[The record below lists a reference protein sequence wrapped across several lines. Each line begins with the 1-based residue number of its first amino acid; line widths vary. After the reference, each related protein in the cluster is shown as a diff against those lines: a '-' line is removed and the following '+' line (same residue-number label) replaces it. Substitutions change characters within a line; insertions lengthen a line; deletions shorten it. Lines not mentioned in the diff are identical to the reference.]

1 MINNICIKIT
11 SIVIIAVFLLSNC
24 FTQVGFTAPY
34 AEKLRQKAT
43 AEDANGVGNLEEDL
57 GMGRRGFLRTV
68 GLGLA
73 GLALSQFPSLA
84 QGQIKYLADIDALA
98 SEHFLKD
105 GLDFIDIQRIQG
117 QEVVLPVNI
126 PAQVLIQYH
135 NKRGKPFKG
144 FNFNGLCRSYISDS
158 KNSNWPA
165 GARYLAEY
173 GRVHIYDASLA
184 ILADL
189 AAGRIDQAKKGV
201 NALIELGK
209 DEQALGFTGGWHF
222 SYNTSGDSWLD
233 PRAPMGGTLWAI
245 KAIYEYVRVALK
257 DSKLRQEAVNHLDWT
272 NEMVKELV
280 FQLQVMNPEG
290 SRYGLIRAMKY
301 NALLDEINP
310 KTAKRYTMDEIG
322 YRAYQGNQ
330 NKISEQIIFE
340 HNADLADVYRLAAI
354 VNKEAGQK
362 DMAFVKEL
370 SSRHEILMNAI
381 WEKAWVGDH
390 FVTAMNP
397 DGTLNESVAID
408 NNTWLAQVFLPY
420 DEERA
425 WQAIEYVWNEFRTR
439 GKNGEIATKVEDLV
453 LEDTPASLQ
462 QKYANE
468 KFAGIS
474 FFDEGFSDPYVSIS
488 QEERDKLG
496 QMVQPEATFGYIH
509 FLLEFARATKDDI
522 RRQEALNRAELLYKN
537 MTITLKALYPG
548 AGLPYATLFVLGYFN
563 TLHAMAST
571 ASGLIVTKRMQGS
584 PIGFV
589 GVQPPEDFTFQG
601 HVLKSKS
608 KPMPGPKPVTPTE
621 LKAAVIKFER
631 EFITLQLEIPSE
643 LKGKPLKAV
652 PFIMTGRGS
661 WSIQPFA
668 DSRAMFDVINGRVT
682 VRTNSNRS
690 PFKGNSDNGIE
701 TKARAVM
708 IFESQ
713 AEFNE
718 FMSDKREAAA
728 LKIFYINNDGK
739 VEAVEELSF
748 NPMVDS
754 VMLGAFHGPAPV
766 KAGPNSSA
774 YIASREPLLNES
786 LFAGIISGQEAIKAS
801 ANGERIVTANMT
813 GALRTRQKQNQ
824 LLKELELDG
833 EWEEVQNT
841 LQIEQLIFS
850 PGGIQNAGLRSFKG
864 SGVVA
869 DEFGNRPHWVYKLV
883 NTQNKKFVY
892 VGPDDIITLF
902 SDNLDRK
909 EQISE
914 MRSEKENIL
923 AGYRNKA
930 LVILKL
936 RQLLELKDEDLS
948 KLEFLL
954 RPAALGDIHFGYID
968 VLYVKLQEIWRRKY
982 ENVSLEKFIDI
993 LDDLGKLIGFLKQ
1006 GKQLSAISPE
1016 EFIDISVAV
1025 DKLERGVLPEDNL
1038 IARIMVF
1045 HKRLLDWQNRLIN
1058 ESADWAQGR
1067 AGVVSVEQEAKTPA
1081 YHANL
1086 WIANR
1091 LSLILKNNGRKPL
1104 ILDVGANLS
1113 VFWRILRQ
1121 VLGSDFVHIADG
1133 VVDLEQDI
1141 DIYNQAPNP
1150 NKIYADISEL
1160 SQIKEASDD
1169 FLYELLKTPNN
1180 FDIIVASFILDQLTP
1195 EQLRK
1200 AIVVFEGLLARPPNE
1215 SLSINNLDKF
1225 PLLVIASPEHSP
1237 IQGLTFDKIL
1247 RLAGYE
1253 VVIAQFNPGSILTQ
1267 EASARILEEE
1277 GPERLRA
1284 IRGLTAKPF
1293 HVVIYA
1299 KTKSADMQQIEK
1311 IKLSD
1316 FTLRQGQRRIKTED
1330 TTEPKISSLHR
1341 LNPDTLYNLDIIASL
1356 RPQDFQAQGQEIVT
1370 REAIQTETVYQVF
1383 ENRLACLM
1391 YFNNYLTAQE
1401 RPVLNLIVHLWD
1413 REDAVF
1419 LSREQVDFVMQRPYD
1434 NNIKRTVGYRRLI
1447 RDFLHL
1453 KEGIDEKHNQRLEKL
1468 RDSMISANRMG
1479 AHSFYSWNEI
1489 ESAIRKERRKLEA
1502 LRYTLWDIY
1511 TMEESYRSATG
1522 QESIFEQTRTFEVKR
1537 IRQIKEAVEEIKT
1550 EGTTPSVSSVAKRIG
1565 ISQVGLSGWA
1575 GHHNIDLER
1584 LGVITLGPV
1593 DIQYRINKI
1602 KIIVADLTSKGKVPN
1617 ATTVAKELGLAN
1629 HAALV
1634 QWANRNSV
1642 DLENA
1647 GVLLAKPIDCQ
1658 QRIDQI
1664 KRITEKLKD
1673 QGKVPNATTVAKE
1686 LGLANHVALVQWA
1699 NRNSVDLEN
1708 AGVLLAK
1715 PIDCQ
1720 QRIDQIK
1727 RITEKLKD
1735 QGKVPNATTVAKE
1748 LGFTRSNLRLWCKA
1762 KEIDLETLGIVDGRK
1777 VDAQQRA
1784 KQIETVVVGL
1794 KEQNKIP
1801 YLNIVAER
1809 IDLKSGFALTQW
1821 ANRNSVD
1828 LEKLGIVVQADAQK
1842 IIEDIKAAVAEL
1854 QAEDKVPN
1862 ITVITHKLGFK
1873 SKGSLSEWAK
1883 LNNVDLKTLGVIF
1896 GQVDIQTRIDNIKVA
1911 VADLMTE
1918 GRIPDITAVTERLG
1932 YSSIS
1937 TLSGWAERNSID
1949 LKELGVVSR
1958 RQKKTNQ
1965 NDKKVDGT
1973 IASAIGMRSA
1983 KASAITAANGS
1994 THPAIVNRDT
2004 AIYRAFLGATLKM
2017 HIAAYDMSLASRTR
2031 EKFGNLA
2038 AVVIDENKKNRD
2050 RIEGN
2055 LNKYWGFDEVLA
2067 VSNSNELKARLMEDK
2082 YKDVKFIL
2090 VINNNSADLNQ
2101 AVLNVYGFP
2110 PIQVRSTINPT
2121 IAIREYLINISA

>member
-1 MINNICIKIT
+1 
-11 SIVIIAVFLLSNC
+11 
-24 FTQVGFTAPY
+24 
-34 AEKLRQKAT
+34 
-43 AEDANGVGNLEEDL
+43 
-57 GMGRRGFLRTV
+57 
-68 GLGLA
+68 
-73 GLALSQFPSLA
+73 
-84 QGQIKYLADIDALA
+84 
-98 SEHFLKD
+98 
-105 GLDFIDIQRIQG
+105 
-117 QEVVLPVNI
+117 
-126 PAQVLIQYH
+126 
-135 NKRGKPFKG
+135 
-144 FNFNGLCRSYISDS
+144 
-158 KNSNWPA
+158 
-165 GARYLAEY
+165 
-173 GRVHIYDASLA
+173 
-184 ILADL
+184 
-189 AAGRIDQAKKGV
+189 
-201 NALIELGK
+201 
-209 DEQALGFTGGWHF
+209 
-222 SYNTSGDSWLD
+222 
-233 PRAPMGGTLWAI
+233 
-245 KAIYEYVRVALK
+245 
-257 DSKLRQEAVNHLDWT
+257 
-272 NEMVKELV
+272 
-280 FQLQVMNPEG
+280 
-290 SRYGLIRAMKY
+290 
-301 NALLDEINP
+301 
-310 KTAKRYTMDEIG
+310 
-322 YRAYQGNQ
+322 
-330 NKISEQIIFE
+330 
-340 HNADLADVYRLAAI
+340 
-354 VNKEAGQK
+354 
-362 DMAFVKEL
+362 
-370 SSRHEILMNAI
+370 
-381 WEKAWVGDH
+381 
-390 FVTAMNP
+390 
-397 DGTLNESVAID
+397 
-408 NNTWLAQVFLPY
+408 
-420 DEERA
+420 
-425 WQAIEYVWNEFRTR
+425 
-439 GKNGEIATKVEDLV
+439 
-453 LEDTPASLQ
+453 
-462 QKYANE
+462 
-468 KFAGIS
+468 
-474 FFDEGFSDPYVSIS
+474 
-488 QEERDKLG
+488 
-496 QMVQPEATFGYIH
+496 
-509 FLLEFARATKDDI
+509 
-522 RRQEALNRAELLYKN
+522 
-537 MTITLKALYPG
+537 
-548 AGLPYATLFVLGYFN
+548 
-563 TLHAMAST
+563 
-571 ASGLIVTKRMQGS
+571 
-584 PIGFV
+584 
-589 GVQPPEDFTFQG
+589 
-601 HVLKSKS
+601 
-608 KPMPGPKPVTPTE
+608 
-621 LKAAVIKFER
+621 
-631 EFITLQLEIPSE
+631 
-643 LKGKPLKAV
+643 
-652 PFIMTGRGS
+652 
-661 WSIQPFA
+661 
-668 DSRAMFDVINGRVT
+668 
-682 VRTNSNRS
+682 
-690 PFKGNSDNGIE
+690 
-701 TKARAVM
+701 
-708 IFESQ
+708 
-713 AEFNE
+713 
-718 FMSDKREAAA
+718 
-728 LKIFYINNDGK
+728 
-739 VEAVEELSF
+739 
-748 NPMVDS
+748 
-754 VMLGAFHGPAPV
+754 
-766 KAGPNSSA
+766 
-774 YIASREPLLNES
+774 LNES

-1673 QGKVPNATTVAKE
+1673 QGKVPNATTVAK
-1686 LGLANHVALVQWA
+1686 
-1699 NRNSVDLEN
+1699 
-1708 AGVLLAK
+1708 K
-1715 PIDCQ
+1715 
-1720 QRIDQIK
+1720 
-1727 RITEKLKD
+1727 
-1735 QGKVPNATTVAKE
+1735 